1 MIDLIF
7 THHTAAYSTSQLKA
21 EPLQLYCIEIISVLT
36 SCVCFRSPGTCG
48 RGSGELDGECRSS
61 GILLFL
67 HLQTVHTEFLI
78 RRESRLLGRLCL

>member
-36 SCVCFRSPGTCG
+36 SCVCFRSPGTHG
-48 RGSGELDGECRSS
+48 LSP
-61 GILLFL
+61 
-67 HLQTVHTEFLI
+67 
-78 RRESRLLGRLCL
+78 LLGFHFLPEGGCGKNV